1 VIFNSFEFIWL
12 FPLIFS
18 LCLILG
24 NGKLVDRFP
33 GLGNLFL
40 LFCSYALYIKI
51 KPVYALI
58 LLAITAVTYLL
69 AILLEKQYKPLKRRE
84 LTVVLSLI
92 AILPLLLFKYYNF
105 ISSQLN
111 VLFSSIGINVGL
123 NGLNWVAPL
132 GLSFYTL
139 QALGY
144 VLDVYHKRIKAEH
157 NWWDYMLFVSFFPQ
171 IASGPISKASE
182 LLPQI
187 KKKRLFNEAQAVD
200 GLRFLLWG
208 MFLKTVLADRLG
220 LYVDT
225 ILDNYTHNNSMTLAV
240 GSILYSFQIYGD
252 FAGYSY
258 MAVGVGKLLGF
269 DLINNFKQ
277 PYFAMS
283 ITEFWH
289 RWHISLSRWLK
300 DYVYIPLGGSRCSRF
315 RNYLNIFI
323 TFVVSGIW
331 HGANW
336 TFIVW
341 GGIHGFIQ
349 VIEKALGLN
358 KRDNHGLLK
367 LIRVLMCFIAV
378 TFAWIIFRMP
388 TLDDGINVIKG
399 ICAMDGMSLAGCRLS
414 WKIYMSI
421 ALIVVIIKDALDEY
435 FEIDNKLLKLSPI
448 IIRWSIYVILLAMI
462 LLFGVLNSATFIY
475 ANF

>member
-1 VIFNSFEFIWL
+1 MMCLIVL
-12 FPLIFS
+12 FPLS
-18 LCLILG
+18 
-24 NGKLVDRFP
+24 
-33 GLGNLFL
+33 
-40 LFCSYALYIKI
+40 
-51 KPVYALI
+51 
-58 LLAITAVTYLL
+58 
-69 AILLEKQYKPLKRRE
+69 
-84 LTVVLSLI
+84 
-92 AILPLLLFKYYNF
+92 LFKYYNF
-105 ISSQLN
+105 ISSQLDL
-111 VLFSSIGINVGL
+111 LFTTIGINVGL
-123 NGLNWVAPL
+123 KGLNWVAPL

-139 QALGY
+139 QAMGY
-144 VLDVYHKRIKAEH
+144 VLDVYHQRIEAEH
-157 NWWDYMLFVSFFPQ
+157 DWWDYMLFVSFFPQ

-187 KKKRLFNEAQAVD
+187 KKKRVFNETQAVD

-225 ILDNYTHNNSMTLAV
+225 IFDNYLHQNSISLAV

-269 DLINNFKQ
+269 DLINNFRQ

-300 DYVYIPLGGSRCSRF
+300 DYIYIPLGGSRCSKL
-315 RNYLNIFI
+315 RNYFNIFV
-323 TFVVSGIW
+323 TFLVSGIW

-341 GGIHGFIQ
+341 GGIHGLVQ

-358 KRDNHGLLK
+358 RLDSHGILR
-367 LIRVLMCFIAV
+367 LIRILICFIIV
-378 TFAWIIFRMP
+378 TFAWILFRMP
-388 TLDDGINVIKG
+388 TLEDGINVING
-399 ICAMDGMSLAGCRLS
+399 IISMEGSSLESCRLS
-414 WKIYMSI
+414 WKIYMSM
-421 ALIVVIIKDALDEY
+421 ALMVVIIKDILDDFY
-435 FEIDNKLLKLSPI
+435 KTDNMLLSFSPVVL
-448 IIRWSIYVILLAMI
+448 RWCVYVILLAMI

>member
-1 VIFNSFEFIWL
+1 MMCLIVL
-12 FPLIFS
+12 FPLS
-18 LCLILG
+18 
-24 NGKLVDRFP
+24 
-33 GLGNLFL
+33 
-40 LFCSYALYIKI
+40 
-51 KPVYALI
+51 
-58 LLAITAVTYLL
+58 
-69 AILLEKQYKPLKRRE
+69 
-84 LTVVLSLI
+84 
-92 AILPLLLFKYYNF
+92 LFKYYNF
-105 ISSQLN
+105 ISSQLDL
-111 VLFSSIGINVGL
+111 LFTTIGINVGL
-123 NGLNWVAPL
+123 KGLNWVAPL

-139 QALGY
+139 QAMGY
-144 VLDVYHKRIKAEH
+144 VLDVYHQRIEAEH
-157 NWWDYMLFVSFFPQ
+157 DWWDYMLFVSFFPQ

-187 KKKRLFNEAQAVD
+187 KKKRVFNETQAVD

-225 ILDNYTHNNSMTLAV
+225 IFDNYLHQNSISLAV

-269 DLINNFKQ
+269 DLINNFRQ

-300 DYVYIPLGGSRCSRF
+300 DYIYIPLGGSRCSKL
-315 RNYLNIFI
+315 RNYFNIFV
-323 TFVVSGIW
+323 TFLVSGIW

-341 GGIHGFIQ
+341 GGIHGLVQ

-358 KRDNHGLLK
+358 RLDSHGILR
-367 LIRVLMCFIAV
+367 LIRILICFIIV
-378 TFAWIIFRMP
+378 TFAWILFRMP
-388 TLDDGINVIKG
+388 TLEDGINVING
-399 ICAMDGMSLAGCRLS
+399 IISMEGSSLESCRLS
-414 WKIYMSI
+414 WKIYMSM
-421 ALIVVIIKDALDEY
+421 ALMVVIIKDILDEFY
-435 FEIDNKLLKLSPI
+435 KTDNMLLSFSPVVL
-448 IIRWSIYVILLAMI
+448 RWCVYVILLAMI

>member
-1 VIFNSFEFIWL
+1 M
-12 FPLIFS
+12 
-18 LCLILG
+18 
-24 NGKLVDRFP
+24 
-33 GLGNLFL
+33 
-40 LFCSYALYIKI
+40 
-51 KPVYALI
+51 
-58 LLAITAVTYLL
+58 
-69 AILLEKQYKPLKRRE
+69 AILLEKQNNSSKKKE
-84 LTVVLSLI
+84 LTFMMCLIVLF
-92 AILPLLLFKYYNF
+92 PLSLFKYYNF
-105 ISSQLN
+105 ISSQLDL
-111 VLFSSIGINVGL
+111 LFTTIGINVGL
-123 NGLNWVAPL
+123 KGLNWVAPL

-139 QALGY
+139 QAMGY
-144 VLDVYHKRIKAEH
+144 VLDVYHQRIEAEH
-157 NWWDYMLFVSFFPQ
+157 DWWDYMLFVSFFPQ

-187 KKKRLFNEAQAVD
+187 KKKRVFNETQAVD

-225 ILDNYTHNNSMTLAV
+225 IFDNYLHQNSISLAV

-269 DLINNFKQ
+269 DLINNFRQ

-300 DYVYIPLGGSRCSRF
+300 DYIYIPLGGSRCSKL
-315 RNYLNIFI
+315 RNYFNIFV
-323 TFVVSGIW
+323 TFLVSGIW

-341 GGIHGFIQ
+341 GGIHGLVQ

-358 KRDNHGLLK
+358 RLDSHGILR
-367 LIRVLMCFIAV
+367 LIRILICFIIV
-378 TFAWIIFRMP
+378 TFAWILFRMP
-388 TLDDGINVIKG
+388 TLEDGINVING
-399 ICAMDGMSLAGCRLS
+399 IISMEGSSLESCRLS
-414 WKIYMSI
+414 WKIYMSM
-421 ALIVVIIKDALDEY
+421 ALMVVIIKDILDDFY
-435 FEIDNKLLKLSPI
+435 KTDNMLLSFSPVVL
-448 IIRWSIYVILLAMI
+448 RWCVYVILLAMI

>member
-1 VIFNSFEFIWL
+1 M
-12 FPLIFS
+12 
-18 LCLILG
+18 
-24 NGKLVDRFP
+24 
-33 GLGNLFL
+33 GNLFL
-40 LFCSYALYIKI
+40 IICSYALYIKI

-58 LLAITAVTYLL
+58 LLMITAITYSTAL
-69 AILLEKQYKPLKRRE
+69 ILEKHNHLSKKR
-84 LTVVLSLI
+84 
-92 AILPLLLFKYYNF
+92 AITFVMGTLALLPLLLFKYYSF
-105 ISSQLN
+105 IASQLN
-111 VLFSSIGINVGL
+111 LFFSYIGINVGL

-144 VLDVYHKRIKAEH
+144 VFDVYHQRIKAEQ

-171 IASGPISKASE
+171 IASGPISKANE

-187 KKKRLFNEAQAVD
+187 KRKRLFDQKQATD

-220 LYVDT
+220 LYVDSV
-225 ILDNYTHNNSMTLAV
+225 LDNYTHQNSLSLAV
-240 GSILYSFQIYGD
+240 GSVLYSFQIYGD
-252 FAGYSY
+252 FAGYSF

-269 DLINNFKQ
+269 DLINNFRQ
-277 PYFAMS
+277 PYFAIS

-300 DYVYIPLGGSRCSRF
+300 DYVYIPLGGSRCSKF
-315 RNYLNIFI
+315 RNYLNIFV
-323 TFVVSGIW
+323 TFIVSGIW

-336 TFIVW
+336 TFIIW
-341 GGIHGFIQ
+341 GGIHGLVQ

-358 KRDNHGLLK
+358 KLDSHGILRFIRILL
-367 LIRVLMCFIAV
+367 CFIIV

-388 TLDDGINVIKG
+388 SLEDGLNVINR
-399 ICAMDGMSLAGCRLS
+399 IFSMDGTSLANCRLS
-414 WKIYMSI
+414 WKIYISM
-421 ALIVVIIKDALDEY
+421 ALIVVAIKDTLDEFY
-435 FEIDNKLLKLSPI
+435 KTENKLLMLSPI
-448 IIRWSIYVILLAMI
+448 AIRWCVYVIILAMI

>member
-1 VIFNSFEFIWL
+1 MIFNSFEFIWL

-18 LCLILG
+18 LCLVLG
-24 NGKLVDRFP
+24 NGELVKRYP
-33 GLGNLFL
+33 RLGNLFL
-40 LFCSYALYIKI
+40 LICSYALYIKI

-58 LLAITAVTYLL
+58 LLSITAVTYSL
-69 AILLEKQYKPLKRRE
+69 AILLEKQSNSLKRKR
-84 LTVVLSLI
+84 LTFILCLI

-111 VLFSSIGINVGL
+111 FLLSSIGINVGL
-123 NGLNWVAPL
+123 SGLNWVAPL

-144 VLDVYHKRIKAEH
+144 LLDVYHERIEAEH

-187 KKKRLFNEAQAVD
+187 KKKRTFDETQAVD

-225 ILDNYTHNNSMTLAV
+225 ILDNYTHQNSMSLAV
-240 GSILYSFQIYGD
+240 GSFLYSFQIYGD

-269 DLINNFKQ
+269 ELINNFRQ

-300 DYVYIPLGGSRCSRF
+300 DYIYIPLGGSRCSRQ

-323 TFVVSGIW
+323 TFVVSGLW

-341 GGIHGFIQ
+341 GGIHGLVQ

-358 KRDNHGLLK
+358 KFESHGILK
-367 LIRVLMCFIAV
+367 FIRILMCFIIV
-378 TFAWIIFRMP
+378 TFAWILFRMP
-388 TLDDGINVIKG
+388 TLEDGISVVKG
-399 ICAMDGMSLAGCRLS
+399 IVSMKGSTVIGCRLS
-414 WKIYMSI
+414 WQIYMSM
-421 ALIVVIIKDALDEY
+421 ALIVVIIKDTLDEFY
-435 FEIDNKLLKLSPI
+435 KTNNKLLSLSPI
-448 IIRWSIYVILLAMI
+448 ALRWTIYVTLLAMI